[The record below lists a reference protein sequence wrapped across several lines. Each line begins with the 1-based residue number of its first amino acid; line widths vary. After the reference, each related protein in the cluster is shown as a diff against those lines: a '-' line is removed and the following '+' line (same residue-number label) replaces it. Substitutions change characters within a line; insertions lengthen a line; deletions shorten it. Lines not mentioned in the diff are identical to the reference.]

1 MNYSAKWRTMNIKPM
16 ALTSHELLLL
26 AKVLPGVRLMQHD
39 HGVSV
44 GLPAVLRRPRRD
56 AEAERDVGHGH
67 DDHPVPRLG
76 VLGDARE
83 GGLGHGVPEEEEKLG
98 SGSGSST
105 AGRSRR
111 CFMLGPAAAVTGD
124 DQAAAAG
131 AREAAPPPASPC
143 MVERKK
149 KLGANV

>member
-1 MNYSAKWRTMNIKPM
+1 MWRC

-26 AKVLPGVRLMQHD
+26 AEVLPGVSLVQHD
-39 HGVSV
+39 DGVGV
-44 GLPAVLRRPRRD
+44 GFPAVLRGPRGD
-56 AEAERDVGHGH
+56 AEAERHVGHGH
-67 DDHPVPRLG
+67 DDDAVACLG
-76 VLGDARE
+76 VLGDAGE